1 MNVSMSVD
9 HVRADGCLDIQT
21 INHHMEVKA
30 ASLSSHVKIHKP
42 VTTAKWSSTTHR
54 FLNKKKRQL
63 VQKRHARVPDRH
75 LRKSHLLILLH
86 ERHTRTRGGGAAPVL
101 RCAGRF
107 PFCLTG
113 GPAAAAGLHSA
124 LQLACIFLHVA
135 SHSYVSTYIDTCLQ
149 GRRQGKAGGY
159 ADGLCGWKCKVV
171 VYCTCSEVHV
181 PLFYFDSLQ
190 YMHVCRGEC
199 NNVYM
204 KVRWST

>member
-1 MNVSMSVD
+1 MSVD

-135 SHSYVSTYIDTCLQ
+135 SHSYVSTLHFVC
-149 GRRQGKAGGY
+149 RAERQGKAGGY
-159 ADGLCGWKCKVV
+159 ADGFCVV
-171 VYCTCSEVHV
+171 GSARWWCTVHV
-181 PLFYFDSLQ
+181 VRCMYHYFTLTLCSICM
-190 YMHVCRGEC
+190 YAVE
-199 NNVYM
+199 NVIMYIW
-204 KVRWST
+204 R